1 MNRHV
6 PTGEHFPGDLYPGAH
21 DHRTEHA
28 LHGHG
33 GVSPEADFSWV
44 MGYVGDMTITGPK
57 RVCDALVQMLK
68 EEMDGISAL

>member
-1 MNRHV
+1 
-6 PTGEHFPGDLYPGAH
+6 
-21 DHRTEHA
+21 
-28 LHGHG
+28 
-33 GVSPEADFSWV
+33 